1 MNMIKLIGA
10 IALAGI
16 GAAAQAAVTANLSSQ
31 QIGAGESVQFD
42 LRSDARHGG
51 LPDLAPLQRDFRVLG
66 SSSGSSIQ
74 VINGSMSITS
84 QVQIVLQP
92 KHAGVLPIPSL
103 RWDDETTPALSVAVS
118 AGVSSPT
125 PPSASAPGSGSDSD
139 SGDHIRVEAALAPG
153 PLYVGGAAL
162 LTVRILTDQPLV
174 QAGLDVPANA
184 DLGLE
189 QIGADQQISDT
200 RNGYAYQGIVRHYL
214 VRPQRSGALV
224 VKGPVLTAQVEAPG
238 GDPFNDPM
246 FSRMFGAMRLRMPG
260 ALRTIHVQAK
270 DMALDVRPRPQA
282 ADAKDW
288 LPATSLSLTA
298 DAGPASALHV
308 GDPLTLHLHLRA
320 TGTSVAQLPDL
331 GSTMTLP
338 DGIKAYP
345 EQAKLDVTLAGS
357 VITASRDQDV
367 AVIASRPGRFIL
379 PAISVRW
386 WDVTA
391 NVARVAEVPARV
403 IDVLPAAAAPA
414 PAPMPVPVTPPQA
427 PAKVSPFP
435 WTWAGAGLALLLF
448 VIVLAWWRRRARPA
462 PAQVAARASRRAP
475 QVRPDDAMRTVRAS
489 AAANDA
495 DATRRGLLALAG
507 ATWPAPAPAGL
518 HALAAHLPSG
528 PLRQEVDVLDRACY
542 TGAAWTGAA
551 LVQALEQWPQAA
563 TKTQRDAG
571 IADLY
576 L

>member
-1 MNMIKLIGA
+1 MNMVKLIGA

-31 QIGAGESVQFD
+31 QVGAGESVQ
-42 LRSDARHGG
+42 LEVRSDARHGG

-92 KHAGVLPIPSL
+92 KHAGVLPIPPL

-125 PPSASAPGSGSDSD
+125 APSSSQSDNGSATD
-139 SGDHIRVEAALAPG
+139 DHVRLEAALAPG

-162 LTVRILTDQPLV
+162 LTVRVLTDQPLV

-246 FSRMFGAMRLRMPG
+246 LSRMFGAMRLRMPG
-260 ALRTIHVQAK
+260 ALRTIHVQAN

-288 LPATSLSLTA
+288 LPAASLSLTA

-320 TGTSVAQLPDL
+320 TGASAVQLPDL

-345 EQAKLDVTLAGS
+345 EQAKLNVTLAGS
-357 VITASRDQDV
+357 IINASRDQDV
-367 AVIASRPGRFIL
+367 AVIASRPGRYTL
-379 PAISVRW
+379 PALSVRW

-403 IDVLPAAAAPA
+403 IEVLPAAAAPA
-414 PAPMPVPVTPPQA
+414 PAPAPVPVTPPQV

-448 VIVLAWWRRRARPA
+448 VIVLAWWRRRARTA
-462 PAQVAARASRRAP
+462 PIVERVPRRAP

-528 PLRQEVDVLDRACY
+528 PLRQEVDTLDRACY
-542 TGAAWTGAA
+542 TGAPWTGAA
-551 LVQALEQWPQAA
+551 LVQALEQWPEAA
-563 TKTQRDAG
+563 TKAQRDAG
-571 IADLY
+571 MADLY